1 MRQQDREDR
10 MFFDDS
16 GYVCKRCYNPYIHKV
31 SSKDFYAKLGGVFVY
46 PLRGNNI
53 IMLVTGTVFFGFLTF
68 FARLSAFASG
78 AIGLAGSG
86 FLFEFLFSIIQSSA
100 TGSDDL
106 PDWPDFG
113 IGRVCIAGVQYLC
126 ATFLPLIPAIAWF
139 FLFVRTGCGGP
150 VEELALIL
158 ASPTVNSVVFLLL
171 LVAGAFMIPAA
182 TASVSMA
189 TTGLGSLIRIG
200 PHILVP
206 VILKAPFE
214 YMIISCMLITVIA
227 LQSIALT
234 ISTQFGGTLIG
245 SVVSVPFT
253 LYFLFVEMRML
264 GLFWRL
270 ASTRMNNAELW
281 EKLEAEP
288 AQHRNHEGGA
298 YAR

>member
-1 MRQQDREDR
+1 
-10 MFFDDS
+10 MFFYDNV
-16 GYVCKRCYNPYIHKV
+16 YVCKRCYNPYIHKV
-31 SSKDFYAKLGGVFVY
+31 SSNDFYANLGGVFVY

-68 FARLSAFASG
+68 FARLSAYATG

-100 TGSDDL
+100 AGSDDL

-150 VEELALIL
+150 IEELALIL
-158 ASPTVNSVVFLLL
+158 ASPTFNSMVFLLL
-171 LVAGAFMIPAA
+171 LVAGAFMIPVA

-189 TTGLGSLIRIG
+189 TTGLGSLIRIA

-206 VILKAPFE
+206 IILTAPFE
-214 YMIISCMLITVIA
+214 YTIISCMLITVMA
-227 LQSIALT
+227 LQALALT
-234 ISTQFGGTLIG
+234 ICTQFGGMLIG

-253 LYFLFVEMRML
+253 LYFLFIEMRML

-270 ASTRMNNAELW
+270 AGKRMNNAELW
-281 EKLEAEP
+281 EKLEAQP
-288 AQHRNHEGGA
+288 TQHRSQGGGA